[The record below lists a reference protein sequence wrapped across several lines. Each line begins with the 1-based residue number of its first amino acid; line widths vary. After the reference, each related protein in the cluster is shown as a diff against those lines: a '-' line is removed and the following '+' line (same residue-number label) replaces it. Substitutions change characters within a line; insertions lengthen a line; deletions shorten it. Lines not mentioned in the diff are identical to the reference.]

1 MSHIRNFFECVA
13 HNIHCNILPSFFP
26 LWQVFLLALI
36 HIIWQR
42 TEYKFIIEKSSV
54 GKKSNGGKPDSY
66 YMEYPQIGEKKWRE
80 SFQFCLEL
88 RMFMDILELR
98 TQQTIEELET
108 LIYLK
113 GMYYVLQNIS
123 SNISKLLKLKKGSYP
138 IHH

>member
-1 MSHIRNFFECVA
+1 
-13 HNIHCNILPSFFP
+13 
-26 LWQVFLLALI
+26 
-36 HIIWQR
+36 
-42 TEYKFIIEKSSV
+42 
-54 GKKSNGGKPDSY
+54 
-66 YMEYPQIGEKKWRE
+66 
-80 SFQFCLEL
+80 
-88 RMFMDILELR
+88 MFMDILELR